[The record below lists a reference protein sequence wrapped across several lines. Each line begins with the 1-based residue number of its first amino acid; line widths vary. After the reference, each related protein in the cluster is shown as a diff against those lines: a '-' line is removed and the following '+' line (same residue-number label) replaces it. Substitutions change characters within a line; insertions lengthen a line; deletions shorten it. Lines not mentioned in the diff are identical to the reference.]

1 MVRGWELFR
10 WIDTCLAHLVK
21 KFKKIFGMTE
31 WSIEGSK
38 YKNGHISG
46 ITYGTRLGVVPM
58 DRYLFG
64 ASHEKVSKI

>member
-1 MVRGWELFR
+1 MKR
-10 WIDTCLAHLVK
+10 
-21 KFKKIFGMTE
+21 FKKLFGMIE
-31 WSIEGSK
+31 RSAEGSK

-64 ASHEKVSKI
+64 ASHEKFQKYNWYDKAAYKRK